1 MAVKKAV
8 IAVANNKGGVSK
20 TTTAAN
26 LAALL
31 ARMLIV
37 DGEPQG
43 AVLLVDLDPQGNAAD
58 MFAVRDRVYHETKN
72 PNGPCISFLLA
83 GDDSLK
89 KSIIALD
96 RPEEGLRR
104 PNLFLIPATPNLQHV
119 AEQLLVMDVLA
130 ERSSGAGRRE
140 HIPLDHILEHR
151 LQEAVELFDYIILD
165 CPPKLDVLKHAVYH
179 FADEVIVPTR
189 ADYVSLVGAVQH
201 TQELD
206 ELRTKEGVKARLR
219 FVLPAMVH
227 QRQVLDRQ
235 MREALTKT
243 YGPGMIARPVPDS
256 VVVKEAPAAGGL
268 TLDEYA
274 PDSPP
279 ALAYADLARRVH
291 YG

>member
-1 MAVKKAV
+1 MTRV

-31 ARMLIV
+31 ARMLVV
-37 DGEPQG
+37 DREPKG

-58 MFAVRDRVYHETKN
+58 MFAVREQVYHETKN
-72 PNGPCISFLLA
+72 PDGPCVSFLLA
-83 GDDSLK
+83 GESSLRQ
-89 KSIIALD
+89 SIVKLD
-96 RPEEGLRR
+96 RPEKGLHR
-104 PNLFLIPATPNLQHV
+104 PNLFLIPASRNLEPV
-119 AEQLLVMDVLA
+119 VEELMVMDVMA
-130 ERSSGAGRRE
+130 ERRGRTGRRE
-140 HIPLDHILEHR
+140 HVPLAHIFEHR
-151 LQEAVELFDYIILD
+151 LREAVGRFDYIILD
-165 CPPKLDVLKHAVYH
+165 CPPKLDALKVAVYN

-206 ELRTKEGVKARLR
+206 HLRTKAGVKARLR
-219 FVLPAMVH
+219 FVVPAMVR
-227 QRQVLDRQ
+227 QQQVLDRQ
-235 MREALTKT
+235 MREALTST

-256 VVVKEAPAAGGL
+256 VVVKEAPAAGGM

-291 YG
+291 RG